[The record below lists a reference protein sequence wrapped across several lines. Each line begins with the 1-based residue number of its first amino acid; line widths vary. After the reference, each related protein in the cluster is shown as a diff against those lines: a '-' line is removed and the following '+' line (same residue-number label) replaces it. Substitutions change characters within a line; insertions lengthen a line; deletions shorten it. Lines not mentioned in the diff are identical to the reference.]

1 MCDVHAFD
9 FFENNNDDYMSDK
22 KGLYFKKKFDTDAN
36 TVNVYEKIVVIISCY
51 RRGEDKTL

>member
-1 MCDVHAFD
+1 MITCQIKK
-9 FFENNNDDYMSDK
+9 DYI
-22 KGLYFKKKFDTDAN
+22 LKKKLDTDVN